1 MTGVRRFVTLGV
13 VLALGT
19 PLVACDGGSA
29 HPSRGGAGSASTLAP
44 LPGVAPGHVPAHDV
58 YAATRADMFSAAAAG
73 VPERVYV
80 PNSKG
85 ATLDVIDP
93 RSFKVV
99 ASYPVGR
106 VPQHVVPS
114 WDLSR
119 LYVTDD
125 ASNDLTPIDPR
136 SAKPAGPRIPVDD
149 PYNLYFTPDGLRA
162 IVVAEARGR
171 LDFRDAHTFALMK
184 ALPVRCRGVDHL
196 DFAADGSY
204 LVASCEFSGL
214 LVKVD
219 LRSEAVVGYLHVG
232 GMPQDVRLDP
242 SGDIFY
248 VADMK
253 LGGVHEVAAETFTE
267 VGFVPTGPEAHG
279 LVLSRDGRFF
289 YVANR
294 GGPKNK
300 GSVSVLDVL
309 SRQVVATWVV
319 PGGGTPDMGGVS
331 DDGRVLW
338 VSGRRSRVVYAFD
351 TETGRLLARIP
362 VGPEPHGVCVWPQ
375 PGRFSVGHTDNLR

>member
-1 MTGVRRFVTLGV
+1 MTGVRPVSALAV
-13 VLALGT
+13 VLALPG
-19 PLVACDGGSA
+19 LLGACDGGTA
-29 HPSRGGAGSASTLAP
+29 GRSRGGRPSASTLAP
-44 LPGVAPGHVPAHDV
+44 LPGVTPGHVPAQDV
-58 YAATRADMFSAAAAG
+58 YAATRAGMVSAAARD

-80 PNSKG
+80 PNSKA
-85 ATLDVIDP
+85 ATVDVIDP
-93 RSFKVV
+93 RSFRVV
-99 ASYPVGR
+99 GELPVGR

-114 WDLSR
+114 WDLRR

-125 ASNDLTPIDPR
+125 ASNDLIPIDPR
-136 SAKPAGPRIPVDD
+136 SAKPAGPAIPVDD
-149 PYNLYFTPDGLRA
+149 PYNLYFTPDGQRA

-171 LDFRDAHTFALMK
+171 LDFRDPRTFALSK

-219 LRSEAVVGYLHVG
+219 LRSEEVVGYLHVG

-242 SGDIFY
+242 SGEIFY

-253 LGGVHEVAAETFTE
+253 LGGVHEVAAQTFTQ

-279 LVLSRDGRFF
+279 LVLSRDGRSF

-294 GGPKNK
+294 GGPKNR

-331 DDGRVLW
+331 ADGRVLW
-338 VSGRRSRVVYAFD
+338 LSGRRSRVVYAFD
-351 TETGRLLARIP
+351 TETGQLLARVP
-362 VGPEPHGVCVWPQ
+362 VGLEPHGACVWPQ
-375 PGRFSVGHTDNLR
+375 PGRYSVGHTDNMR